1 MATRRALSRCPLTA
15 KFTRFLALALTL
27 AGTVNASTV
36 QTALRVPV
44 TSDAKL
50 NGEAAFLAQLLQK
63 DGAVYFRLPAEALP
77 SRDAKGQWRPE
88 PLQAALNYQG
98 PLALRGD
105 VDAASKG
112 LDVQTEA
119 VEGEDEGRWLFA
131 AGLSKVTLVEDSS
144 TVSPLSKGLTAWHWP
159 FKAVSFASVE
169 TDPKAILS
177 TATSDLVVFSSP
189 GWWDDFANPPGG
201 PSRMPKKVA
210 EALRDFVRQGGTALF
225 IDIAQWDLEKA
236 WPKTV
241 SLNPLGPYQV
251 SKLKLEAGPSGGVSL
266 APVGVATDKLRTE
279 GAFGLLGSD
288 KFMYPDGEARD
299 LKAAYAMPDPGG
311 GQGWVAGMALHVFE
325 QDEALAGR
333 VRRLFLNILL
343 LSGTRRLA
351 TQGEPKVPTPPVASP
366 TRTPHRSP
374 TPSPTA
380 SDLPTVGPSPTCSPT
395 LVPTAAPTSIPT
407 KAPTAVP
414 TLKPTLKP
422 SPVRPN
428 TAVPTQAPTP
438 KPIPTLIPTKRSTLA
453 PLPPA
458 MPTLAPAK
466 VVAPRPTATSVPPT
480 ALPTLRP
487 TPLPTP
493 SPKRAAKSKL
503 KAAARPFPT
512 EVPAEA
518 PTPVRPVADLEES
531 VKNALGCLSSAPEPF
546 GEGGAYLT
554 FCLKR
559 RAKVQV
565 SVYDSKGRPLW
576 QSSPASLEPGV
587 HKVFYD
593 GRANS
598 RFIVPGRYLWEVNAQ
613 YGSGQA
619 ESLQSAMSR
628 RRESRR
634 P

>member
-1 MATRRALSRCPLTA
+1 MTARHLRSFGWLAWSLSAAL
-15 KFTRFLALALTL
+15 
-27 AGTVNASTV
+27 GASTV

-44 TSDAKL
+44 TADAKL
-50 NGEAAFLAQLLQK
+50 NGEAAFVAQLLQK
-63 DGAVYFRLPAEALP
+63 EGAVYFRLPAEALP

-88 PLQAALNYQG
+88 PLQAALNSQG

-131 AGLSKVTLVEDSS
+131 AGLPKVTLLEDSS
-144 TVSPLSKGLTAWHWP
+144 TVSPLSKGLSAWHWP
-159 FKAVSFASVE
+159 FKTVSFASVE
-169 TDPKAILS
+169 ADPKAVLS
-177 TATSDLVVFSSP
+177 TGSSDLVVFSSP

-225 IDIAQWDLEKA
+225 VDIAQWDLEKA

-266 APVGVATDKLRTE
+266 APVGVATDKLRTA

-311 GQGWVAGMALHVFE
+311 GQGWVAGLALHVFE

-366 TRTPHRSP
+366 TRTPRRSP

-380 SDLPTVGPSPTCSPT
+380 SDLPTEGPSPTFSPT
-395 LVPTAAPTSIPT
+395 LVPTAV
-407 KAPTAVP
+407 PTAVP
-414 TLKPTLKP
+414 TEAPTAAPTPRPTARP
-422 SPVRPN
+422 SPAKAATPVPTRAPSPK
-428 TAVPTQAPTP
+428 AVPTPV
-438 KPIPTLIPTKRSTLA
+438 PTKRNTAAPLPPLVPTLA
-453 PLPPA
+453 PL
-458 MPTLAPAK
+458 K
-466 VVAPRPTATSVPPT
+466 VVAARPTATAVPPT
-480 ALPTLRP
+480 ALPTARPTQRPAPLPSPRP
-487 TPLPTP
+487 TPKVRHTPQAAQAPTVLPTDE
-493 SPKRAAKSKL
+493 
-503 KAAARPFPT
+503 PT
-512 EVPAEA
+512 R
-518 PTPVRPVADLEES
+518 VRPVADLEDS

-546 GEGGAYLT
+546 GEGGVYLT

-559 RAKVQV
+559 RARVQI

-576 QSSPASLEPGV
+576 QSSASSLEAGV

-598 RFIVPGRYLWEVNAQ
+598 RYLVPGRYLWEVNAQ
-613 YGSGQA
+613 YGSGLA

-628 RRESRR
+628 RRESHR